1 MSIIILPL
9 EDHKRYSVNG
19 HAVYKNPNGH
29 WISATE
35 MSSNEW
41 EAFHR
46 YEKLVI
52 NNKAFAKHTKATYKT
67 K

>member
-1 MSIIILPL
+1 MEITILPL

-19 HAVYKNPNGH
+19 HAVYKNDNGH
-29 WISATE
+29 WISATH
-35 MSSNEW
+35 MNTKEW
-41 EAFHR
+41 AAFHR

-52 NNKAFAKHTKATYKT
+52 NNKAFVRHTKATYKT